1 MDDIYTSAGG
11 YMGTEGSNES
21 METKQVPGYVPAPLV
36 NPDVV
41 ERPAAEGEEADTGKT
56 AADEK
61 SGSAKTS
68 TKTGTSK

>member
-1 MDDIYTSAGG
+1 MSTDG
-11 YMGTEGSNES
+11 

-41 ERPAAEGEEADTGKT
+41 ERPAEDEGANADK

-61 SGSAKTS
+61 SAAKIPAKGSA
-68 TKTGTSK
+68 SK